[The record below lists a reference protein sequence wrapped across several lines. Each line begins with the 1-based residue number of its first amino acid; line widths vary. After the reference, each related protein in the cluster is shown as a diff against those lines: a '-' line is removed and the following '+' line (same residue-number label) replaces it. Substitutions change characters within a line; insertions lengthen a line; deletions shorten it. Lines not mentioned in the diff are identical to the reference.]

1 MLLWT
6 ALIVDTV
13 ARDLS
18 RILFTQEE
26 YGCTI
31 FIPPSVDDTAR
42 GPSADAEVV
51 VAADDQS
58 LEAAAAAA
66 SCLFE
71 VSLPD
76 TVLMISMIGAS
87 AIAIALGFSTRR
99 LNFVPGDKT
108 SGSL

>member
-6 ALIVDTV
+6 ALIDDTV

-18 RILFTQEE
+18 RVLFTQEE

-58 LEAAAAAA
+58 LEAAAA
-66 SCLFE
+66 SCFFE

-76 TVLMISMIGAS
+76 TVLIISMIGAS

>member
-18 RILFTQEE
+18 RVLFTQEE

-58 LEAAAAAA
+58 LEAAAA
-66 SCLFE
+66 SCLLE
-71 VSLPD
+71 ASL
-76 TVLMISMIGAS
+76 L
-87 AIAIALGFSTRR
+87 
-99 LNFVPGDKT
+99 GDKIN
-108 SGSL
+108 GSVLSHSILTIYTYIPSFQKAVICLSNSIYF

>member
-1 MLLWT
+1 MNAVCGSSRRTLSAYCLHTRHGTGMLLWT

-18 RILFTQEE
+18 RVLFTQEE

-51 VAADDQS
+51 
-58 LEAAAAAA
+58 
-66 SCLFE
+66 
-71 VSLPD
+71 
-76 TVLMISMIGAS
+76 
-87 AIAIALGFSTRR
+87 
-99 LNFVPGDKT
+99 
-108 SGSL
+108 